1 MWAPLKFKSDE
12 EDSKSAGNRKAS
24 VNDSGAPNQS
34 MISDAPG
41 ARGFGEDE
49 ESNGDVTKRSETK
62 I

>member
-1 MWAPLKFKSDE
+1 
-12 EDSKSAGNRKAS
+12 
-24 VNDSGAPNQS
+24 

-49 ESNGDVTKRSETK
+49 ESNGNDTKRTETK